1 MKKTFLGIFS
11 FIIFFAGYSLA
22 FAHQPR
28 LVKSNETI
36 VKNPEISQAFYG
48 ELKGEP
54 NHFIIESDSVF
65 KFYAGILVPD
75 LPGANTSISVLIKR
89 TSAEGGPEEIV
100 SLLDGSNFKWKKFH
114 EEFANDDYLWGPE
127 YRNTEAPAG
136 KYTIEVFSAENKG
149 KYSLAIG
156 ETEKFPLSEI
166 LNTIITLPQIKSEI
180 FGKSMLTSFFNPIG
194 LFIFGPVI
202 TGIVTILLIIFLVKK
217 IKKLIRKRRMINN

>member
-1 MKKTFLGIFS
+1 MKKTFLGVFS
-11 FIIFFAGYSLA
+11 LIIFFAGYSLV

-28 LVKSNETI
+28 LVKVEETI

-48 ELKGEP
+48 ELKG
-54 NHFIIESDSVF
+54 NSHIFIIESDSVF

-75 LPGANTSISVLIKR
+75 APDANKGISVLIKR
-89 TSAEGGPEEIV
+89 DDEII
-100 SLLDGSNFKWKKFH
+100 SLLDGSNFEWKKFH

-127 YRNTEAPAG
+127 YRDPEASAG
-136 KYTIEVFSAENKG
+136 KYVIEVFSSENKG

-156 ETEKFPLSEI
+156 EAEQFPLPEI
-166 LNTIITLPQIKSEI
+166 INTVITLPQIKSDI

-202 TGIVTILLIIFLVKK
+202 GVIVIILLIIFVVKK
-217 IKKLIRKRRMINN
+217 IKKRRSK